1 MEHEDFHKTVKI
13 SKTIRDSI
21 LSRAR
26 NNSLPRSLSRFFSM
40 LDKKEIR
47 HLLVGGMALLQYVKA
62 RSTEDIDLIIS
73 EYSLEKLSEVEIIER
88 KDDLVFG
95 RYCEFEVN
103 FFLTRNPFFDKILEQ
118 CAADQRFAEKVISCA
133 TVKGLLLLKLYALPL
148 CYREGNFIR
157 AGIYENDI
165 AMLVYYYKPQI
176 PALFEEISPYM
187 EEADIAGLREIV
199 ADIEKRIERFRLCF
213 QPAKDRPSGN

>member
-26 NNSLPRSLSRFFSM
+26 NNSLPRSLSRFFSL
-40 LDKKEIR
+40 LDKREIR

-118 CAADQRFAEKVISCA
+118 CATDQRFAEKVISCA
-133 TVKGLLLLKLYALPL
+133 TVKGLLLLKLYALPS

-165 AMLVYYYKPQI
+165 AMLIYYYKPQTS
-176 PALFEEISPYM
+176 ALFEELSPYM
-187 EEADIAGLREIV
+187 EDADVAGLREIV
-199 ADIEKRIERFRLCF
+199 ADIEKRIERFRICF
-213 QPAKDRPSGN
+213 QPAKDRSSGN

>member
-62 RSTEDIDLIIS
+62 RSTGDIDLIIS

-133 TVKGLLLLKLYALPL
+133 TVKGLLLLKLYALPS
-148 CYREGNFIR
+148 CYRESSFIR

-165 AMLVYYYKPQI
+165 AMLIYYYKPQI
-176 PALFEEISPYM
+176 SALFEELSPYM
-187 EEADIAGLREIV
+187 EEADVAGLREIV
-199 ADIEKRIERFRLCF
+199 ADIEKRIERFRICF
-213 QPAKDRPSGN
+213 QPAQK